1 MDTSLDT
8 KIREALQELDSLKS
22 TDCLDDVVLG
32 NYADNKV
39 TDEERH
45 QSEAHLHSCL
55 YCLNRLNEMKELL
68 YYQQHPVPVPDE
80 LVDRLQSLISLQKL
94 QSEQVADAP
103 VKSFGHR
110 LRQLLAFPVTEW
122 RYTAVG
128 FAGAALAV
136 LVCLSVLR
144 PDNQPVPLPQ
154 LNPDAF
160 VGITA
165 LGADGKVLH
174 KAQGVVMDAKGY
186 VASNL
191 YSLYG
196 ASSVQVTKHD
206 GKPLRVDKIWADE
219 NKNLAVMKLDIESL
233 PAIPASNIKQ
243 LIGKSVYIVTDPA
256 KANRGVTESIVSNL
270 FQFPGRRSDQTVQ
283 YIQIANMTSHAT
295 GGALIDKQGKLV
307 GLLITQDKN
316 INMAAPIADV
326 ERLYKNGKA
335 ISLQELKQVT
345 FSPEALD
352 YYLKGVLA
360 RDSHQWQEAQLLL
373 EKAVQLNPRLDGAY
387 LELGYIFYR
396 QRDYLN
402 EARAY
407 EAALAINPNNA
418 DALLSMA
425 WNLDSRLKFSEAIAY
440 YERAQLIEPD
450 NPEIIF
456 RLGLAF
462 LAQGDKVQALTM
474 ATRLKELDP
483 GNAELLRRLAR

>member
-22 TDCLDDVVLG
+22 PDCLDDVVLG

-39 TDEERH
+39 IDEERRW
-45 QSEAHLHSCL
+45 SEAHMHSCL

-94 QSEQVADAP
+94 QSEQVADEQEIHAP
-103 VKSFGHR
+103 VKSFSHR
-110 LRQLLAFPVTEW
+110 LRQPLAFPVTEW

-128 FAGAALAV
+128 FAGADLAV
-136 LVCLSVLR
+136 LVCHSVLR

-165 LGADGKVLH
+165 LGDDGKVLH

-219 NKNLAVMKLDIESL
+219 NKNLAVIKLDIESL
-233 PAIPASNIKQ
+233 PAIPASTIKQ

-256 KANRGVTESIVSNL
+256 KANRGVTE
-270 FQFPGRRSDQTVQ
+270 
-283 YIQIANMTSHAT
+283 
-295 GGALIDKQGKLV
+295 
-307 GLLITQDKN
+307 
-316 INMAAPIADV
+316 
-326 ERLYKNGKA
+326 
-335 ISLQELKQVT
+335 
-345 FSPEALD
+345 
-352 YYLKGVLA
+352 
-360 RDSHQWQEAQLLL
+360 
-373 EKAVQLNPRLDGAY
+373 
-387 LELGYIFYR
+387 
-396 QRDYLN
+396 
-402 EARAY
+402 
-407 EAALAINPNNA
+407 
-418 DALLSMA
+418 
-425 WNLDSRLKFSEAIAY
+425 
-440 YERAQLIEPD
+440 
-450 NPEIIF
+450 
-456 RLGLAF
+456 
-462 LAQGDKVQALTM
+462 
-474 ATRLKELDP
+474 
-483 GNAELLRRLAR
+483 